1 MNDALR
7 TSNVQLDNQG
17 VRMTCPSCGATNRL
31 RHQTLGRSARCAKCH
46 TPLPQPAAP
55 IDVHDTSSFDAAI
68 SMSSI
73 PVVVDFWAPWCGPC
87 RMMAPELE
95 TAAQHLAGNALVV
108 KVNTE
113 ANPELAER
121 FRIRSIPTIAVFNG
135 GREVSRAVGAQP
147 AAAIEAL
154 VSRRTYA

>member
-1 MNDALR
+1 M
-7 TSNVQLDNQG
+7 QLDNQG
-17 VRMTCPSCGATNRL
+17 VRVTCPSCGATNRL
-31 RHQTLGRSARCAKCH
+31 RFKTLDRPVRCAKCH
-46 TPLPQPAAP
+46 TPLRHPASP
-55 IDVHDTSSFDAAI
+55 IEVPDTSSFENAV
-68 SMSSI
+68 STSSI

-95 TAAQHLAGNALVV
+95 TAAQHLAGNALVL

-121 FRIRSIPTIAVFNG
+121 FRIRSIPTIAVFKD
-135 GREVSRAVGAQP
+135 GREITRAVGAQP

>member
-1 MNDALR
+1 MK
-7 TSNVQLDNQG
+7 LDDRG
-17 VRMTCPSCGATNRL
+17 ILSTCASCGATNRL
-31 RHQTLGRSARCAKCH
+31 RYQALDRPMRCARCH
-46 TPLPQPAAP
+46 TPLPHPSSP
-55 IDVHDTSSFDAAI
+55 IEVPDTASFDTLTSTA
-68 SMSSI
+68 SI

-95 TAAQHLAGNALVV
+95 TAAQHLAGHALVI

-113 ANPELAER
+113 ADPELAER
-121 FRIRSIPTIAVFNG
+121 FRIRSIPTVAVFSG
-135 GREVSRAVGAQP
+135 GREATRVVGAQR